1 MRVCEKERDRKILVV
16 VVVVVCDVNVPE
28 NLKFVAN

>member
-1 MRVCEKERDRKILVV
+1 MRVCEKERDVVVVV